1 MEEQKLNSK
10 EIKMQPMANGKQ
22 DNQEETQEKLPYDKL
37 KEIAD
42 SLWNENRYLKQQLQ
56 NASQTLRS
64 INRLD
69 YLFRVAELSSNASA
83 QWKFTDDFV
92 FKCFAEIEKIMTVPE
107 EETKE
112 EEKEA

>member
-1 MEEQKLNSK
+1 
-10 EIKMQPMANGKQ
+10 MQPRAGSKK
-22 DNQEETQEKLPYDKL
+22 DNKENPQEKLPYGKL

-42 SLWNENRYLKQQLQ
+42 SLWNENKYLKQQLQ
-56 NASQTLRS
+56 GASEALRS

-92 FKCFAEIEKIMTVPE
+92 FKCFEEIEKIMTIPE